1 MSAQPNLQILR
12 FAMISSTVMI
22 AGAMILLRA
31 AGLMAEVGDYG
42 IALLVA
48 MVIIILSAGFMV
60 SLIRGRIAAAQT
72 PERRSALTIMGWTL
86 GEGPAIAGSAFY
98 LISGDILLMW
108 AGMLFGALVFY
119 IIQTPRAN
127 QPSGL

>member
-1 MSAQPNLQILR
+1 
-12 FAMISSTVMI
+12 MISSTVMI